1 MKADFQTWMGTCG
14 ERVEM
19 ALARVLPPAELA
31 PTRLHEAMRYAAL
44 GGGKRVRPMLVY
56 AAGEA
61 CGATPAADMALDGA
75 AAAVEFIHVYS
86 LVHDDMPCMDDD
98 ALRRGRPTVHVQYD
112 EACAL
117 LVGDALQTLAFDV
130 LSQLPL
136 APALT
141 VQAIQV
147 LSQASGSAGMAGGQA
162 IDLMNVGQQL
172 SLAELEGM
180 HRLKTGALLRA
191 SAALGGIVTAATS
204 EQRRALDAY
213 THAVGLAFQVVD
225 DILDVT
231 ADSGQLGKTAGK
243 DAAADKPTY
252 VSHLG
257 LDEARSLAES
267 LRQQA
272 HAALAPFNGA
282 AQRLAEL
289 ADFIVLRDR

>member
-1 MKADFQTWMGTCG
+1 
-14 ERVEM
+14 
-19 ALARVLPPAELA
+19 
-31 PTRLHEAMRYAAL
+31 
-44 GGGKRVRPMLVY
+44 
-56 AAGEA
+56 
-61 CGATPAADMALDGA
+61 
-75 AAAVEFIHVYS
+75 
-86 LVHDDMPCMDDD
+86 
-98 ALRRGRPTVHVQYD
+98 VHVQYD

-130 LSQLPL
+130 IAQLPL

-141 VQAIQV
+141 VQAIHV
-147 LSQASGSAGMAGGQA
+147 LAQASGSSGMAGGQA

-191 SAALGGIVTAATS
+191 SAALGGIATAAAS

-213 THAVGLAFQVVD
+213 THAIGLAFQVVD

-257 LDEARSLAES
+257 LDQARDLAES

-272 HAALAPFNGA
+272 HAALVPFGGA
-282 AQRLAEL
+282 SQRLAEL